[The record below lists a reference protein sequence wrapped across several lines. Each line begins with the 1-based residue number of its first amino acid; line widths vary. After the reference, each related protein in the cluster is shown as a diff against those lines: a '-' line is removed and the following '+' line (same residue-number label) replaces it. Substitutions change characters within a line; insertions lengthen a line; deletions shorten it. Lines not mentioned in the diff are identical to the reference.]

1 MTIQDMP
8 PTEPP
13 LLTKATDQTEQ
24 SSIDDQDIDDP
35 ILLKKIKNFDSL
47 LKSISTLEDKK
58 KSLWLEIYQNSIFDR
73 KHAFEQYLL
82 LREICSNKSSEHA
95 VHGKSIATYLERMS
109 RANDQ
114 LIKLADMVASAEEK
128 VIKANE
134 TSANDVYNIINKK
147 SSKV

>member
-1 MTIQDMP
+1 
-8 PTEPP
+8 
-13 LLTKATDQTEQ
+13 
-24 SSIDDQDIDDP
+24 
-35 ILLKKIKNFDSL
+35 
-47 LKSISTLEDKK
+47 
-58 KSLWLEIYQNSIFDR
+58 
-73 KHAFEQYLL
+73 
-82 LREICSNKSSEHA
+82 
-95 VHGKSIATYLERMS
+95 MS